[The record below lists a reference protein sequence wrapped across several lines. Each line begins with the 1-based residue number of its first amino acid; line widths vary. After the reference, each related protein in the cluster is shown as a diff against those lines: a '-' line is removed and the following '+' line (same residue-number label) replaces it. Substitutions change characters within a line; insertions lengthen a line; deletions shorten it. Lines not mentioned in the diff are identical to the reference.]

1 MQILYE
7 LINAFY
13 QILTFD
19 IDEANHEYARMI
31 LEDDP
36 LTHFSPDWLFEFSEP
51 FDYIQSH
58 CAENK
63 DVKTRPS

>member
-19 IDEANHEYARMI
+19 VDEANHEYTRT
-31 LEDDP
+31 LLKDDL
-36 LTHFSPDWLFEFSEP
+36 LTHFSPDWLFEFNEP
-51 FDYIQSH
+51 FDYIQGSEP
-58 CAENK
+58 ENT
-63 DVKTRPS
+63 DIETRPS